1 MIRCKN
7 RPDWLPEEWQAA
19 NGDAPDGSGQL
30 DVYAADD
37 AESWVD
43 CIRDYWSQCRGP
55 GMQVVREHDWGGWT
69 ATGLI
74 GPHGELCYV
83 KHMRINHPRYYH
95 KVRRGRHAL
104 LNQLAVRALGFQVPE
119 TLCLVER
126 RRAGCIV
133 ESILITKTIEDI
145 HSVTGIINENAGN
158 WICTLSQKRALLR
171 AVAEEVARWHRAEL
185 FHGDLHLGNLFCRK
199 TPTGVEFFWLDNEEG
214 RLYRRLPRSR
224 RVHDLNHII
233 RQKHKLTRADRMRMW
248 VVYKE
253 ACDLSSDEVATL
265 QSTVLRKTRA
275 FWKKKG
281 WL

>member
-1 MIRCKN
+1 MTRLPN
-7 RPDWLPEEWQAA
+7 RPSWLPNEWHAA
-19 NGDAPDGSGQL
+19 HGPAPDGSGQL
-30 DVYAADD
+30 DVYAADA
-37 AESWVD
+37 AESWRD
-43 CIRDYWSQCRGP
+43 CVQEYWNQRRGP
-55 GMQVVREHDWGGWT
+55 QMQVVREHDWGGWT
-69 ATGLI
+69 ATGLV

-126 RRAGCIV
+126 RRFGCIV
-133 ESILITKTIEDI
+133 ESVLITRTIEDI
-145 HSVTGIINENAGN
+145 HSVTEIINENPGN
-158 WICTLSQKRALLR
+158 WIGSLSQKRDLLR
-171 AVAEEVARWHRAEL
+171 AVAQEVARWHRSGL
-185 FHGDLHLGNLFCRK
+185 FHGDLHLANLFCRK
-199 TPTGVEFFWLDNEEG
+199 TSVGIEFVWLDNEEG
-214 RLYRRLPRSR
+214 RLYRRLPRSC

-233 RQKHKLTRADRMRMW
+233 RQKHKLTRSDRMRMW
-248 VVYKE
+248 GVYRQ
-253 ACDLSSDEVATL
+253 ACNLSPAEIAAI